1 MASDKLIRAGVI
13 FINVSADNLKKA
25 DHCIW
30 AAMVHWLDSWSQK
43 VAQQI
48 IPLSSILRVTET
60 GRNEMVWVFSK
71 EELERDDIKMNENEG
86 RKKEDPS

>member
-48 IPLSSILRVTET
+48 IPLSSSLRVTET
-60 GRNEMVWVFSK
+60 GRNEMVFSK

>member
-48 IPLSSILRVTET
+48 IPLSSILLVTET
-60 GRNEMVWVFSK
+60 GRNEMVFSK

>member
-60 GRNEMVWVFSK
+60 GRNEMVFSK

>member
-1 MASDKLIRAGVI
+1 MGCDGSLVG
-13 FINVSADNLKKA
+13 F
-25 DHCIW
+25 
-30 AAMVHWLDSWSQK
+30 MEPE

-48 IPLSSILRVTET
+48 IPLSSSLRVTET
-60 GRNEMVWVFSK
+60 GRNEMVFSK